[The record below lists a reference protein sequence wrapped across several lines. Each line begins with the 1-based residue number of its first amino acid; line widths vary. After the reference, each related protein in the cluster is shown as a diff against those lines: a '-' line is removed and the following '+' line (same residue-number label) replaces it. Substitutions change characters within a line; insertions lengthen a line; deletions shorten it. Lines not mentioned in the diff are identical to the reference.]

1 MLKLKSL
8 PRDERLLLL
17 KFVCSFVWADLEVDD
32 AERLFVWDL
41 VRQAELHADEERL
54 VREWL
59 RSPPSDV
66 DPAAVPVHHRRQFV
80 EAAREAVEANGRV
93 TEVERESLELLDQ
106 LLR

>member
-8 PRDERLLLL
+8 PREERLLLL

-66 DPAAVPVHHRRQFV
+66 DPAQAPAHHRRQFV
-80 EAAREAVEANGRV
+80 EAAREAVEANGRI